1 GYDVVF
7 SDHASGTEWV
17 AQLKATS
24 SEAYVEEWLEQHPD
38 GEIIITSEL
47 AERMGLQDS
56 GFANAELTADT
67 EELVD
72 QLISAEQNDAIWE
85 YIPGLTALSIAAV
98 VYEMHRRLLRGE
110 ISRDEFIWMTAK
122 ATGKSAARV
131 LVLTSLLSIP
141 FISFITALALIANI
155 LSQTSFIGRVN
166 AYIERK
172 RAVIDAVKKFQLAA
186 HSEKL
191 IIEGALKS
199 AHLQREII
207 ASLEGKS
214 EEATNI
220 YWKEY
225 RRTLAGLDERGSTRD
240 KIRLSYNDPSE
251 YIPPEHH
258 DGQVE
263 DSIRAKINELEGGR
277 LQLFAKARV
286 AMNDAG
292 LSASFIGFIKDTLD
306 KQQAEALIFKIN
318 GDSEY
323 IKRP

>member
-1 GYDVVF
+1 MNEVDEAVLAALRRAHPAAGDTEEELGRWLAEMDEAQLSGVVSNTKGVLHEMRFVALENSDGDTIFAAQFEAINHPGYDVVF

-131 LVLTSLLSIP
+131 LVLTS
-141 FISFITALALIANI
+141 
-155 LSQTSFIGRVN
+155 
-166 AYIERK
+166 
-172 RAVIDAVKKFQLAA
+172 
-186 HSEKL
+186 
-191 IIEGALKS
+191 
-199 AHLQREII
+199 
-207 ASLEGKS
+207 
-214 EEATNI
+214 
-220 YWKEY
+220 
-225 RRTLAGLDERGSTRD
+225 
-240 KIRLSYNDPSE
+240 
-251 YIPPEHH
+251 
-258 DGQVE
+258 
-263 DSIRAKINELEGGR
+263 
-277 LQLFAKARV
+277 
-286 AMNDAG
+286 
-292 LSASFIGFIKDTLD
+292 
-306 KQQAEALIFKIN
+306 
-318 GDSEY
+318 
-323 IKRP
+323 